1 METREIPPAH
11 FLIKIESF
19 SLLDSYETKKFAAG
33 GYDWRLIINPNGD
46 DNDKDCEYVSVN
58 LAMADTSSLPA
69 NWEVNALFSISLFNQ
84 ISGNYLS
91 SLGVRRSFLGMKSQ
105 WGLSNFIS
113 KKILLDQS
121 NGYLINDTCVFG
133 AEVFVIKREAVTE
146 YLSLKK
152 DVIPYKR
159 DWTISNFSQ
168 LGDYF
173 DIIFNSVINIRK
185 ISLDPRGN
193 GEGTGSHVSIFLY
206 YLGSERVEA
215 CYTICI
221 KNQVNDEPK
230 KRTGKSTTSKIYS
243 RSCRLSTNWF
253 SGGTSWYSSQPAWGW
268 PTFIELDTI
277 NDPKKGLVV
286 NDSCL
291 LNIEISLQALA
302 K

>member
-168 LGDYF
+168 LGDVWQSEEF
-173 DIIFNSVINIRK
+173 FVDDHKWK

-230 KRTGKSTTSKIYS
+230 KRTG
-243 RSCRLSTNWF
+243 TNWF